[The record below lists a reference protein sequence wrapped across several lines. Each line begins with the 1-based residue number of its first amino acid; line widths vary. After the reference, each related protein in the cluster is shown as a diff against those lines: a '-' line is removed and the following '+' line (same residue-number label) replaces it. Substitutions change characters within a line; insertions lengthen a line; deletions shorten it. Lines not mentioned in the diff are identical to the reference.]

1 MIGVGERVGL
11 LGGTPVGIRKC
22 DDYHTYRSVV
32 VLRQFMWHFQTVG
45 AVAEAGSG
53 DFSVWTSNTSGE
65 ERDTIYND
73 SDETGGICMTVQL
86 DSPGIDT
93 QGTASAA
100 AEAELGTLFAQVR
113 ELDAQILDVIKRRAE
128 LAQRI
133 GAVAKESGASRE
145 AQAEEMA
152 VLDRFGELGAD
163 GNTLAMT
170 LLRLGRTRRG

>member
-1 MIGVGERVGL
+1 
-11 LGGTPVGIRKC
+11 
-22 DDYHTYRSVV
+22 
-32 VLRQFMWHFQTVG
+32 
-45 AVAEAGSG
+45 
-53 DFSVWTSNTSGE
+53 
-65 ERDTIYND
+65 
-73 SDETGGICMTVQL
+73 MTVQL

-100 AEAELGTLFAQVR
+100 EAELGTLFAQVQ

>member
-1 MIGVGERVGL
+1 
-11 LGGTPVGIRKC
+11 
-22 DDYHTYRSVV
+22 
-32 VLRQFMWHFQTVG
+32 
-45 AVAEAGSG
+45 
-53 DFSVWTSNTSGE
+53 
-65 ERDTIYND
+65 
-73 SDETGGICMTVQL
+73 MTVQL
-86 DSPGIDT
+86 DSPGIHT